1 MASPSVLMS
10 LLALLLAVVVARRLQ
25 GLLGSAAL
33 PAILLELSVGF
44 LLGNT
49 VLAYERLNGVS
60 GIAELGVIS
69 LFFLV
74 GLETRGDLL
83 ADHRGAILRTVLISS
98 LAPLLFFVPLKA
110 LTGASDGQV
119 LLFLAV
125 VAATGTGVTLRT
137 LRSLGAMA
145 TPSARLLVGVSVL
158 DDLPAVGLLA
168 LATVVARG
176 SGVGSSGAGP
186 LAAGGPFAPG
196 GLGWIAVGLALAGL
210 SFQLVKAWVQRYGP
224 RKLGPFALVLL
235 MICSAAVG
243 EALGLTGLLGALFG
257 GMLLARISPPDAS
270 VEDNLVVFSDVFV
283 PLYFVTVGMRVKL
296 ESLLSPAAWQ
306 LAGLLIAMALI
317 SKLLCWYGVG
327 KTARSQG
334 VDPWTV
340 VFGLIPRG
348 LPGLVFAGAALKAG
362 LIDDSAFSALVIMVT
377 TTTVLGLFLLNRRVQ
392 SLRRKASP

>member
-1 MASPSVLMS
+1 MS
-10 LLALLLAVVVARRLQ
+10 LLVLLLAVVAARRLQ
-25 GLLGSAAL
+25 GLVGSAAL
-33 PAILLELSVGF
+33 PAILLELTVGF

-49 VLAYERLNGVS
+49 VLSHERLNGVA

-83 ADHRGAILRTVLISS
+83 AKHRSTIVRTVLISS

-110 LTGASDGQV
+110 LTGASTAQA

-168 LATVVARG
+168 LATFLARG
-176 SGVGSSGAGP
+176 SDVGGNGAGA
-186 LAAGGPFAPG
+186 LEAGGPFASG
-196 GLGWIAVGLALAGL
+196 GLGWIAIGLALAVL
-210 SFQLVKAWVQRYGP
+210 SYGLVKAWVQRCGP
-224 RKLGPFALVLL
+224 RKLGPLALVLM
-235 MICSAAVG
+235 MISSAAAG
-243 EALGLTGLLGALFG
+243 EAFGLTGLFGALVG
-257 GMLLARISPPDAS
+257 GMLLARLSPPDAA

-296 ESLLSPAAWQ
+296 DSLLTPAAWK
-306 LAGLLIAMALI
+306 LAGLLTVMALI
-317 SKLLCWYGVG
+317 SKLVCWYGIG
-327 KTARSQG
+327 KGARTQG
-334 VDPWTV
+334 VDAWTV

-348 LPGLVFAGAALKAG
+348 LPGLVFAGGALKAG
-362 LIDDSAFSALVIMVT
+362 LIDDTAFSALVIMVT
-377 TTTVLGLFLLNRRVQ
+377 TTTVLGLLLLNRRVQ